1 MSMLAHNY
9 NQFEDMETLKTMYG
23 WLRSGYKQIE
33 KRLAETMQ
41 ENEHLK
47 QMIKEKNLHPFMD

>member
-1 MSMLAHNY
+1 MLAHNY
-9 NQFEDMETLKTMYG
+9 NQFEDMETLNTMYG

>member
-1 MSMLAHNY
+1 MLAHNY

-47 QMIKEKNLHPFMD
+47 QMIKEKNLQPFMD